1 MDGYS
6 CREEFKVCAVSL
18 GLFCTVFVL
27 LARFSTHLGVRDLL
41 AATLFLHSSAS
52 RAVRSKGHSF
62 YLSSLK
68 YSVAVIPNRQRQ
80 VSRRENKWHEVPP
93 GEERWSLQNKR
104 HTDIQ
109 PSIEPNGIDTRRY
122 CLGIHSGTNRGICET
137 VRTNAPYM
145 QWSCSYLQVC
155 TAVSAPNYIS
165 AKHSYLVAL
174 CSQIFI
180 DRITTSRICF
190 EIML

>member
-1 MDGYS
+1 MDGCS

-52 RAVRSKGHSF
+52 RAVQSKGHSF

-80 VSRRENKWHEVPP
+80 VSRWENKWHEVLP

-104 HTDIQ
+104 HTDTQ
-109 PSIEPNGIDTRRY
+109 PSIEPNGIDTRGY
-122 CLGIHSGTNRGICET
+122 CLGITQ
-137 VRTNAPYM
+137 VRTEASVK
-145 QWSCSYLQVC
+145 QWEQMLPICNGAALICRFALLCLHQITFLQ
-155 TAVSAPNYIS
+155 SI
-165 AKHSYLVAL
+165 LIL
-174 CSQIFI
+174 
-180 DRITTSRICF
+180 
-190 EIML
+190 